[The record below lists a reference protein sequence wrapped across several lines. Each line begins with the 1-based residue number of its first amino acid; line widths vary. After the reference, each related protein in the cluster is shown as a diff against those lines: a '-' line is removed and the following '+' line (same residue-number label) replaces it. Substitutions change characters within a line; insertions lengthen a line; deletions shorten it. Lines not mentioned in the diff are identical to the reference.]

1 MKKTILVALAL
12 VLASVVASA
21 KPSSYGYSIKDPS
34 SSYTLRFAAGDTS
47 DSDPIAVN
55 GTCTARYSQAGGDD
69 VSLYEVVGVSDAA
82 SSGSLVAS
90 FTASTTEATS
100 FRPGTLYVKA
110 KATDATTGGS
120 VLVISCSASQV
131 SSGSLVSQIPT
142 VGSSD
147 ESCAFPADFGCFF

>member
-1 MKKTILVALAL
+1 MKKIAL
-12 VLASVVASA
+12 VLAMVLVALMASA
-21 KPSSYGYSIKDPS
+21 KPSSYGYAVQNPS
-34 SSYTLRFAAGDTS
+34 SSFTLRFPAGDTA

-69 VSLYEVVGVSDAA
+69 VSLYEVTNASDAA

-110 KATDATTGGS
+110 KATDATAGGS

-131 SSGSLVSQIPT
+131 SSGSLVSQLPS
-142 VGSSD
+142 VSSSGD
-147 ESCAFPADFGCFF
+147 SCAFPADFGCSF

>member
-1 MKKTILVALAL
+1 MKKTLPIAFAMVLVALM
-12 VLASVVASA
+12 ASA
-21 KPSSYGYSIKDPS
+21 KPSSYGYAVKNPS
-34 SSYTLRFAAGDTS
+34 STFTLKFPTGDTA

-69 VSLYEVVGVSDAA
+69 VSLYEVAKATDAA

-90 FTASTTEATS
+90 FTASTTTSTS

-131 SSGSLVSQIPT
+131 SSGSLVSQLPS
-142 VGSSD
+142 VSSSGD
-147 ESCAFPADFGCFF
+147 SCTFAADFGCIF